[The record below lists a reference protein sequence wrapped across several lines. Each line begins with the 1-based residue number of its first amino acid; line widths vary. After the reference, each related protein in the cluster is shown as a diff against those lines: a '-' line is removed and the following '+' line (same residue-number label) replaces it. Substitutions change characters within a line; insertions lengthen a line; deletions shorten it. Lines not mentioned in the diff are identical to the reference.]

1 MSCSWIIQKNK
12 EYRSAYGR
20 PFNASLSP
28 IKYQKYQERGARSDR
43 GIVEIGT
50 APSKH
55 RLGPTPPFSRRPPM
69 RRCNGSSFKMWKYM
83 FTAFAPERS
92 TPSLGWMVPR
102 EQLLVVVLYIFVGIR
117 LSCLGYCET
126 AHRARCETTRRF
138 KIISPQHIF
147 NTQILCEHLTGY
159 SIHVPQCIRRPQ
171 EHTYNAEKDTK
182 YEMQYINAIIAF

>member
-28 IKYQKYQERGARSDR
+28 INYQKYMYQEERGARSDR

-92 TPSLGWMVPR
+92 APSLGWMVPR
-102 EQLLVVVLYIFVGIR
+102 EQLFIVVVLYIFVGIR
-117 LSCLGYCET
+117 LSCIYGRLYSYCET
-126 AHRARCETTRRF
+126 AHGVRQLDGSKLFHLNTYSTL
-138 KIISPQHIF
+138 KYPMSISQDI
-147 NTQILCEHLTGY
+147 
-159 SIHVPQCIRRPQ
+159 PQCIRRPQ
-171 EHTYNAEKDTK
+171 EHV
-182 YEMQYINAIIAF
+182 